1 MADKSNITY
10 PDVFEYITD
19 AERIT
24 VGVVQVALA
33 TRPRIVQAGRQFEVI
48 LLMQN
53 ASDSQAD
60 VTVTLQIPEKDH
72 AGKKGRFIMGQDR
85 LVVGLGPAEVGFAML
100 PMSTMPDCAIGENY
114 MIGMDIVVKVS
125 NPKANRVRP
134 NSGGAVFN
142 PKKATEEAQKHI
154 EELRKLKFS
163 TQKRGF
169 LRSTVIETPITVM
182 EGKLAKPPSLNPQ
195 WVSLWT
201 LENQQDSTI
210 LLDKYEEILK
220 LKVLPS
226 LKKEMIYPPILEK
239 VKEVFR
245 KAGYSLSPIEASCVA
260 RLMTLILE
268 FAHPHSKHGSL
279 IAGEFDVSNMFKMR
293 EKDKKARVLETAE
306 IQTALPRWLQGYMKI
321 LVQDERMGGVAPKA
335 IPHFL
340 FDDLLADALGYAFR
354 LVERDSGENLGSDEE
369 RAEFA
374 DDIIKKLKTKGEMNF
389 SYAYLPLVLGG
400 VIVTDMVLFH
410 NEKLTDIMKEMRT
423 MVEERESERDD
434 TNEAVFRM
442 SEFVLAQTLKKYG
455 MLDNRI

>member
-1 MADKSNITY
+1 MADKSNIAY
-10 PDVFEYITD
+10 PDVFGYITD
-19 AERIT
+19 TERVT

-48 LLMQN
+48 ILMQN
-53 ASDSQAD
+53 ASDSPAD
-60 VTVTLQIPEKDH
+60 VTVTLQLPEKDH
-72 AGKKGRFIMGQDR
+72 AGKKGRFITGQDR
-85 LVVGLGPAEVGFAML
+85 LVVGLGAAEVGFAML

-114 MIGMDIVVKVS
+114 MIGMDIAVKVT

-134 NSGGAVFN
+134 NNGGVVFN
-142 PKKATEEAQKHI
+142 PQKVTEDAQKNL
-154 EELRKLKFS
+154 EDLKKLKFS

-201 LENQQDSTI
+201 LDNQQDHDI
-210 LLDKYEEILK
+210 LLEKYGEILR

-226 LKKEMIYPPILEK
+226 LKKELVYPPILEK
-239 VKEVFR
+239 VRETFR
-245 KAGYSLSPIEASCVA
+245 KAGYPLSPVESSCVA

-279 IAGEFDVSNMFKMR
+279 AAGEFDVSNMFKMR
-293 EKDKKARVLETAE
+293 EKDKKARVLETSE
-306 IQTALPRWLQGYMKI
+306 IHVALPKWLQGYLKI
-321 LVQDERMGGVAPKA
+321 LAQDERMGGVAPKA

-340 FDDLLADALGYAFR
+340 FDDLLMDALGYAFR
-354 LVERDSGENLGSDEE
+354 LVQRDSGENLGSDEE
-369 RAEFA
+369 MAEFSEV
-374 DDIIKKLKTKGEMNF
+374 IIEKLKTKGEMNF

-400 VIVTDMVLFH
+400 IVVTDMVLFH
-410 NEKLTDIMKEMRT
+410 DEKLADVMKEMRT
-423 MVEERESERDD
+423 MIEAREDERADD
-434 TNEAVFRM
+434 NEAVFRM

>member
-19 AERIT
+19 ADRIT

-53 ASDSQAD
+53 ASDSPAD

-72 AGKKGRFIMGQDR
+72 AGKKGRFIAGQDR
-85 LVVGLGPAEVGFAML
+85 LVVGLGAAEVGFAMM
-100 PMSTMPDCAIGENY
+100 PMSTMPDCAVGENY
-114 MIGMDIVVKVS
+114 MIGMDIAVKVS

-142 PKKATEEAQKHI
+142 PQKATEEAQKQI

-195 WVSLWT
+195 WISLWT

-226 LKKEMIYPPILEK
+226 LKKELVYPPILEK
-239 VKEVFR
+239 VKDVFR
-245 KAGYSLSPIEASCVA
+245 KAGYPLSPIESACVA

-306 IQTALPRWLQGYMKI
+306 IQTALPKWLQGYMKI

-400 VIVTDMVLFH
+400 IIVTDMVLFH
-410 NEKLTDIMKEMRT
+410 NEKLTDIMKDMRT
-423 MVEERESERDD
+423 MVEDRESERDD
-434 TNEAVFRM
+434 NNEAVFRM